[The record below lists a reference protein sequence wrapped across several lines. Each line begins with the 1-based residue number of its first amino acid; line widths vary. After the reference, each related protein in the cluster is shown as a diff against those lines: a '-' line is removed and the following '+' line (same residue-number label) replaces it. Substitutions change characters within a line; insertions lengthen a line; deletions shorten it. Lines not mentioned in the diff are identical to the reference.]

1 MPATAQQPVR
11 DLQTHVQTSVLELQR
26 QVWKARGHAKQK
38 WLEQALAAPVKDPRD
53 AEERASWI
61 ERALELVKSRQEEV
75 KYQAARLDAYA
86 EHLSVLEMSLMAAT
100 EAKSGADRATVE
112 SGQQQQQQRT
122 DSGEPPTTDPGA
134 GRRRQPAVPAAAG
147 R

>member
-38 WLEQALAAPVKDPRD
+38 WLEQALAAPVSNPRD
-53 AEERASWI
+53 AEERSLWI
-61 ERALELVKSRQEEV
+61 ERALELVKSGQEEV

-100 EAKSGADRATVE
+100 ESKSGDAE
-112 SGQQQQQQRT
+112 GGQPQQRT
-122 DSGEPPTTDPGA
+122 TDGNEPPTQDSGA
-134 GRRRQPAVPAAAG
+134 ERRRQPATAG